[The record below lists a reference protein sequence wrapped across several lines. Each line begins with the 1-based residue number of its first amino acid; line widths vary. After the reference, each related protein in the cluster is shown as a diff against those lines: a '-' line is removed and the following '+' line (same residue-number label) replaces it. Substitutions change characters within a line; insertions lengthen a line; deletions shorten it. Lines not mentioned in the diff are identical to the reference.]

1 MARVKGAL
9 LITLLRVET
18 MNPIEASIVIVEGL
32 IRAAVD
38 PEVRNILVARLA
50 RLDQELAEASYVS

>member
-1 MARVKGAL
+1 
-9 LITLLRVET
+9 